1 MGVTICVTVTHA
13 HKCKPRFRTPD
24 LQRPNFPPIMSS
36 PSRSEKML
44 RDMLSSAPPSPPTPR
59 HRRRHSTP
67 AAATACCEQERED
80 VMLSPHE
87 QVLRVRLERVLMERV
102 SVLHAIHDPFLN
114 IAQSHSRSVSRSRSQ
129 THGGNSS
136 PKTSLLTPP
145 PTPPRD
151 QPSPSASSDS
161 SSSSSADELPM
172 TPSLPPTPSRK
183 FNARTASLQCRLIDG
198 YVSFAAIEGLGAPP
212 DPPEEPTKVD
222 PSWRRVLRW
231 VS

>member
-1 MGVTICVTVTHA
+1 
-13 HKCKPRFRTPD
+13 
-24 LQRPNFPPIMSS
+24 
-36 PSRSEKML
+36 ML
-44 RDMLSSAPPSPPTPR
+44 NSAPPSPPTNR

-67 AAATACCEQERED
+67 VAAIARCEQEGED

-87 QVLRVRLERVLMERV
+87 QVLRVRLERVLNER
-102 SVLHAIHDPFLN
+102 
-114 IAQSHSRSVSRSRSQ
+114 SHNRSVSRSRSQ
-129 THGGNSS
+129 THGGSS
-136 PKTSLLTPP
+136 TPTTSLLTPP

-151 QPSPSASSDS
+151 QPSPTASSDS
-161 SSSSSADELPM
+161 SSSSSAEELPM
-172 TPSLPPTPSRK
+172 TPSLPPTPSHK

-222 PSWRRVLRW
+222 PSWRRVWRW